1 MADLNL
7 VANSVTA
14 RTLPSSI
21 QSTPAVV
28 PSFQDIYQQTQLQ
41 PGLIR
46 QIEEVGQARQAE
58 RVALE
63 QSLGDALTSDSEGGA
78 GESALTP
85 LKMRAAT
92 RQLAELNVKNSLT
105 IKTVAKTVD
114 AFNQLA
120 RGG

>member
-1 MADLNL
+1 MANL
-7 VANSVTA
+7 SYGTVQMLPPSPQLRPTA
-14 RTLPSSI
+14 
-21 QSTPAVV
+21 V
-28 PSFQDIYQQTQLQ
+28 PSFQDIYQRTPFQSS
-41 PGLIR
+41 LIR

-63 QSLGDALTSDSEGGA
+63 QSLAQALTSDSA
-78 GESALTP
+78 GQSALTP
-85 LKMRAAT
+85 LKMRAVT

-105 IKTVAKTVD
+105 VKTVAKTVD